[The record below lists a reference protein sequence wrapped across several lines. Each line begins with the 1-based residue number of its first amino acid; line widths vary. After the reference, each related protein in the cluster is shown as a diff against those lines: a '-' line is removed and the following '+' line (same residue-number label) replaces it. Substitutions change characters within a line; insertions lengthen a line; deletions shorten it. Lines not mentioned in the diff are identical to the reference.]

1 MSRLLLG
8 LVAGVL
14 LAGCGLG
21 SVGYDADQRRA
32 EASQSQPPPPARSES
47 DVGGGAAELGPFDEP
62 PAADPRVNLD
72 IARRVLADYDAA
84 NNAANDARSDDM
96 ITAIESGAMLEIDL
110 ASYAASRALDPVR
123 PHENEHFTTGD
134 PVFALLPLTTY
145 PVRFL
150 VIGSQ
155 VAEGAPAQDTPSTI
169 MQFVRTSADTT
180 WTLEHVA
187 NAAGPLPL
195 VPSVDPDGYV
205 VPNSTPAPLDS
216 AGVGPAIVA
225 TLNESQSE
233 VTFAPDAGPDA
244 VLAAYLEAREVGLGL
259 DLVPADGQ
267 TVGSWPM
274 QDGSLLVLTS
284 FRADITIRP
293 STGQELVQPPTRDIF
308 NPLVEPGR
316 YADVRLDWLGL
327 QAWTVAPGQPVS
339 LVGTYDGELA
349 ASGERTGDVSE
360 SPGVE
365 A

>member
-1 MSRLLLG
+1 MRRLLLG
-8 LVAGVL
+8 LVGGVL
-14 LAGCGLG
+14 VAGCGLG

-32 EASQSQPPPPARSES
+32 EASRSQPPTPAQSES
-47 DVGGGAAELGPFDEP
+47 DVGGAAELGPYVEP
-62 PAADPRVNLD
+62 PEGDPRVNLD

-84 NNAANDARSDDM
+84 NNEANDARSDDR
-96 ITAIESGAMLEIDL
+96 ITAIESGAMREIDL

-123 PHENEHFTTGD
+123 PHENDHFSTGD
-134 PVFALLPLTTY
+134 PVFALQPLTTY

-155 VAEGAPAQDTPSTI
+155 VAEGAPEQDSPSTI
-169 MQFVRTSADTT
+169 MQFVRTSADST

-187 NAAGPLPL
+187 NAEGLIPL

-205 VPNSTPAPLDS
+205 VPNSTPAPLDP

-225 TLNESQSE
+225 TLNGSQSD

-259 DLVPADGQ
+259 DLVPSDGQ

-284 FRADITIRP
+284 FRSDITIRP
-293 STGQELVQPPTRDIF
+293 STGQELVQPPTRDVF
-308 NPLVEPGR
+308 NPLLEPGR

-327 QAWTVAPGQPVS
+327 QAWTVAPGQPVT
-339 LVGTYDGELA
+339 LVGTYDGELTVV
-349 ASGERTGDVSE
+349 GQRTGDVSE